1 MYALPYKMVHL
12 VGLLDGAS
20 APLRCMPV
28 WGFNL
33 ADCSTL
39 KEFAYDYMIIHLCE
53 DLGELMLENNYISDT
68 GVY

>member
-1 MYALPYKMVHL
+1 MYALPYKMVQLHE
-12 VGLLDGAS
+12 LLGGAS
-20 APLRCMPV
+20 APPRCMPV

-39 KEFAYDYMIIHLCE
+39 REFAYNYVIIHLRE
-53 DLGELMLENNYISDT
+53 DLGELMLGNNYISDT